1 MRYAKLINDQIQ
13 NAPNPIIVGDRQ
25 IGNPPGEVYTEQG
38 YKPVRYTEP
47 PQTDP
52 GYTAVPGWTET
63 AEEIVRTWTV
73 EEVPITEDEALIRY
87 VNELTGANDQTLEE
101 ATETLIKLNKE
112 EQ

>member
-1 MRYAKLINDQIQ
+1 MKYAKLVNGEPAF
-13 NAPNPIIVGDRQ
+13 APRKLCSGNNFVYNPTDEMLIA
-25 IGNPPGEVYTEQG
+25 QG
-38 YKPVRYTEP
+38 YKPVVFTEP

-52 GYTAVPGWTET
+52 GYTAVPGWAET